1 MDTIT
6 PNQSP
11 NRPSDRKVI
20 AMIHTSSTME
30 PVFERLRREKHL
42 DVEILHITDDT
53 VISEVIAEGCMSG
66 AVSDR
71 VRKHIAA
78 AEAAEADY
86 ILVTCSSIGGAVDEA
101 QQQKVMRV
109 PLMRVDQPMADRAIS
124 MGRRI
129 GVLATLQTT
138 MDPTC
143 KLLRDRAAAA
153 GKDIELIA
161 RVCTGAFDAFL
172 TGKLEEH
179 DAQVTQALREL
190 AAEVD
195 VVVLAQASM
204 ARVAEALPPEALKTP
219 VLSSPGLAMEHL
231 ASVL

>member
-1 MDTIT
+1 MGVMDKANN
-6 PNQSP
+6 PP
-11 NRPSDRKVI
+11 LDRRHDRKVV

-42 DVEILHITDDT
+42 DVDLLHITDDS
-53 VISEVIAEGCMSG
+53 VISDVIADGCLSG

-101 QQQKVMRV
+101 QKVMRV
-109 PLMRVDQPMADRAIS
+109 PLMRVDQPMADRAIGL
-124 MGRRI
+124 GRRI

-143 KLLRDRAAAA
+143 NLLRDRAKAA
-153 GKDIELIA
+153 GKEIELVA
-161 RVCTGAFDAFL
+161 RVCSGAFDAFL
-172 TGKLEEH
+172 TGRLDEH
-179 DAQVTQALREL
+179 DAQVSQALREL

-204 ARVAEALPPEALKTP
+204 ARVAESLPAGEIKTP

-231 ASVL
+231 ASLL